1 MTQYRRHVRNWSIFL
16 HVSNLFSLK
25 GKSNITFYL
34 ALLLFQ
40 LICFSYDLKTFYTC
54 LSFNHIFVVLHDKN
68 IFELNQFTIFAY
80 FTINANRIL
89 IRIVYECYIEVIHKK
104 TYISATQKTCYGTF
118 RTLIFNNNTYFSK
131 FCSSN
136 FYFRFNA
143 RENYQ
148 ISEIE
153 QKQECLNKI
162 LLAVA
167 NTKKVE

>member
-1 MTQYRRHVRNWSIFL
+1 MLYRSY
-16 HVSNLFSLK
+16 SQK
-25 GKSNITFYL
+25 IT
-34 ALLLFQ
+34 
-40 LICFSYDLKTFYTC
+40 I
-54 LSFNHIFVVLHDKN
+54 VLPK
-68 IFELNQFTIFAY
+68 
-80 FTINANRIL
+80 
-89 IRIVYECYIEVIHKK
+89 
-104 TYISATQKTCYGTF
+104 KTCYGTF
-118 RTLIFNNNTYFSK
+118 RTLIFHIIAYFSK

-143 RENYQ
+143 NENYQ